1 MNPLNF
7 AFFPVFGSGDIKL
20 FFILRC
26 WHVTDIRNVHIS
38 QIKPLQ
44 IIWLVLECLFNIR
57 HCSSA
62 DDWMAELILW
72 RDYKEGALDTEF
84 EPMHA

>member
-1 MNPLNF
+1 
-7 AFFPVFGSGDIKL
+7 
-20 FFILRC
+20 
-26 WHVTDIRNVHIS
+26 
-38 QIKPLQ
+38 
-44 IIWLVLECLFNIR
+44 VLECLFNIR